1 MEGSFHQHKE
11 IELDVSFI
19 LEQIPYR
26 SSKKSPVDLSTT
38 DPLKGMTIDDLMACR
53 DTLPHSEPMQIPR
66 KLKRDDSY
74 ESRSSQSLETPLDPS
89 QFSLIRPMKREGIEE
104 LKEVPGVD
112 FYDSLMGEMEEAIKG
127 IFPEDSKL
135 KRKVTEEELHQD
147 VENSSTDSMIRLG
160 DSFFYGK
167 TQDKDPKKAEE
178 WYTKAAE
185 KGDPKGFTQL
195 GMLKKEEGKMSQA
208 AALFLWASENH
219 NPEAYYQIGLLYQQ
233 GVPFGKDSKKMFEYT
248 LKAATRGHA
257 KAINRLALMNL
268 NGEGTD
274 RCYTTAFR
282 NFNKA
287 IKQGCVDAINN
298 IAFMYEKGWGV
309 EKSDKDALQWY
320 HFADYKGNKAASYH
334 LGLIYEQGRGDVERD
349 LEVAKNY
356 FTKGA
361 DRGCPKSSVHL
372 AQLHIA
378 GGDKTNAE
386 MRLKSA
392 IEQGSAQ
399 AKYLLG
405 MLMRESDFQGALELC
420 SSAVEDGYT
429 GRQPEFDI
437 IDDCLY

>member
-19 LEQIPYR
+19 LEQIPYG
-26 SSKKSPVDLSTT
+26 SSKTKPVDLKNT
-38 DPLKGMTIDDLMACR
+38 DPLKGLTIDDWIAGR
-53 DTLPHSEPMQIPR
+53 DSLPHSEPMQIPR
-66 KLKRDDSY
+66 NLKRDDSY

-89 QFSLIRPMKREGIEE
+89 QFSLIKPLKREGIEE

-135 KRKVTEEELHQD
+135 KRKVTEEELQTNAED
-147 VENSSTDSMIRLG
+147 PSADSLIRLG

-167 TQDKDPKKAEE
+167 TQGKDPKKAEE

-185 KGDPKGFTQL
+185 KGDPKGFTKL
-195 GMLKKEEGKMSQA
+195 GVLKKEEGDISQA
-208 AALFLWASENH
+208 AALFLFASENH
-219 NPEAYYQIGLLYQQ
+219 DVDAYYQIGLLYQQ

-268 NGEGTD
+268 NGDGTNQ
-274 RCYTTAFR
+274 CHTTAFQ

-287 IKQGCVDAINN
+287 IKQGCIDAINN

-309 EKSDKDALQWY
+309 EKSEKDALQWY
-320 HFADYKGNKAASYH
+320 HFAEYKGNKAAFYH
-334 LGLIYEQGRGDVERD
+334 LGLIYEQGRGDVEVD
-349 LEVAKNY
+349 LDVAKDY
-356 FTKGA
+356 FTKAAGL
-361 DRGCPKSSVHL
+361 GCVKSSVHL
-372 AQLHIA
+372 ARLHIA
-378 GGDKTNAE
+378 GGEKTKAE
-386 MRLKSA
+386 RVLRGA
-392 IEQGSAQ
+392 IEQGSAE
-399 AKYLLG
+399 AKYCLG
-405 MLMRESDFQGALELC
+405 KLIMESDFQSALELLG
-420 SSAVEDGYT
+420 SAVDDGYT